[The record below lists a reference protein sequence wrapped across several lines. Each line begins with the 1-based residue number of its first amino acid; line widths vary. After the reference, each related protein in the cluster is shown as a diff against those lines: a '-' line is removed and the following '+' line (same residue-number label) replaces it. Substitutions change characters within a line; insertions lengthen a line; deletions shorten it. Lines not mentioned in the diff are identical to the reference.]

1 MGHLGKVGWFWLK
14 FSSIVM
20 MSTIPLG
27 SILSLN
33 MGEAW
38 LKEAKTATAEGAG
51 ETGIKSNNNAKDTKN
66 NEY

>member
-1 MGHLGKVGWFWLK
+1 
-14 FSSIVM
+14 
-20 MSTIPLG
+20 
-27 SILSLN
+27 